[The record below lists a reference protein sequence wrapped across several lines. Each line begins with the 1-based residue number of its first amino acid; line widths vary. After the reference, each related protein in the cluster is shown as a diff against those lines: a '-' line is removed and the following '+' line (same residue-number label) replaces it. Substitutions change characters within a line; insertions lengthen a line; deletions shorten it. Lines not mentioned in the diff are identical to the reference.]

1 MPAPTIDEFWKLL
14 ARSRLVDAGAV
25 ASLRAAHAQAGAPA
39 DVKATAQWL
48 VDRGSLTR
56 WQAKRLAIG
65 DMGPFFLGDYRL
77 LERHDRQGDGLLFS
91 ARHDPSGRGVSIML
105 LNPKRCLDLQ
115 VWTAIVRRTT
125 AAHQATDPMLSHTW
139 ALEQAEGA
147 RFIVCETVAGET
159 LAQELARLGPLLPA
173 QAGVLAHHVARA
185 VAEIHAA
192 GGVHGGLS
200 LDVLVR
206 EPAPTGAPARNGR
219 VRLLQF
225 PLVGDPHAVPLRPAV
240 GTDEELARLGERASF
255 VAPELLLPD
264 QACDA
269 RSDVYAIGCILHALL
284 TGRPPC
290 WQGDPQATLRQAAF
304 AGPPALGPP
313 VSPELSALVGYLTAR
328 DPDARYQTAGEAAEA
343 IAVCCGIVPA
353 ATEPVVAAA
362 PRVDPAWPAA
372 EAAPERAAESAVAWG
387 PVASGPAPGGG
398 RAATTST
405 TSATL
410 AARRRA
416 ARLRMVGA
424 GLAAA
429 VVAIVAAFVVSRM
442 DWGGAAV
449 GGRSTARREG
459 DRPAV
464 VRERPARD
472 AVPAPPEP
480 AGSAAP
486 VATVETTPPAEPK
499 PVPPPAVEPRQVVI
513 DDPVLPWAAPTAGPA
528 PRLEFL
534 PPGTQL
540 VLLAR
545 PAAGLAAGDGALF
558 MKSLGP
564 AAESAA
570 RGLAAMAGCELPE
583 IETLQVGWQAGKV
596 DEVID
601 CYVLR
606 LVESRRVPEDEAARL
621 AAWGPT
627 TAEIADGKTIHK
639 GTRLAYWV
647 PESGGGRTLVAAP
660 EPLLKT
666 IVAEAAAAPAV
677 GLAASLPK
685 EMETLVGMLD
695 GDRHITL
702 FGSPH
707 YLTHDGRRLLAGPL
721 GRLAEPLA
729 GFFGDAVRA
738 AAVSLHFGD
747 NAYAELD
754 VVATADAPASKLAPA
769 LATAVGGL
777 ADAAEAYCAALDP
790 APYGRRLVLRLPP
803 MLRTLAANLRAGPE
817 GKGVVL
823 NAYLP
828 PHAAHNLALAT
839 ELVLAQA
846 PRSGVGSA
854 AVAGP
859 AVPEGALGRLQ
870 KKITLVFV
878 KDTLEKTI
886 QMISEEIGVPME
898 ILGPDLQLEGITK
911 NQSFGLDETDKTA
924 EAVLRVVLAKANP
937 DGKLVFV
944 MRKRDGEETIEITTR
959 AAAQKRG
966 DPLPAGQ

>member
-25 ASLRAAHAQAGAPA
+25 ASLRAAHAQAGPPA

-48 VDRGSLTR
+48 VDRGYLTR

-77 LERHDRQGDGLLFS
+77 LERHERQGDGLLFS

-147 RFIVCETVAGET
+147 RFVVCETVAGET

-200 LDVLVR
+200 LDALVR
-206 EPAPTGAPARNGR
+206 EPVPPGAPARNGR

-255 VAPELLLPD
+255 IAPELLLPA

-284 TGRPPC
+284 TGSPPC

-304 AGPPALGPP
+304 AGPAALGPP
-313 VSPELSALVGYLTAR
+313 VSSELSALVGYLTAR

-353 ATEPVVAAA
+353 ATEPVVVA
-362 PRVDPAWPAA
+362 PPRAEPAWPAA
-372 EAAPERAAESAVAWG
+372 EAAPERAAESAVAWSSATSG
-387 PVASGPAPGGG
+387 PVPGSGRP
-398 RAATTST
+398 ATTST

-424 GLAAA
+424 GLAVA
-429 VVAIVAAFVVSRM
+429 VVATVAAFVVSRI
-442 DWGGAAV
+442 DWGGATV

-459 DRPAV
+459 DRSAV

-480 AGSAAP
+480 AAP
-486 VATVETTPPAEPK
+486 TASVETQPPAEPK

-545 PAAGLAAGDGALF
+545 PAAALAAGEGPLF
-558 MKSLGP
+558 LKSLGP

-570 RGLAAMAGCELPE
+570 RELAAMAGCDLAE
-583 IETLQVGWQAGKV
+583 IESLQVGWQAGKV

-606 LVESRRVPEDEAARL
+606 LVESRRVPAEDAARQ
-621 AAWGPT
+621 AAWGATKPK
-627 TAEIADGKTIHK
+627 IIDGQTIHK
-639 GTRLAYWV
+639 RDEEGTRGYWV

-660 EPLLKT
+660 GPLLET
-666 IVAEAAAAPAV
+666 IVAEAATAPAA

-685 EMETLVGMLD
+685 EMETLVGLLD

-707 YLTHDGRRLLAGPL
+707 YLTHDGRRLLAGPR
-721 GRLAEPLA
+721 GRLAETLA
-729 GFFGDAVRA
+729 GFVGDAVRA
-738 AAVSLHFGD
+738 AALSLHFGD

-754 VVATADAPASKLAPA
+754 VVATADAPASKLAPV

-777 ADAAEAYCAALDP
+777 EDAAEAYCAALDP
-790 APYGRRLVLRLPP
+790 APYGRRLVLRLPR
-803 MLRTLAANLRAGPE
+803 MLGELAANLRAGPE

-839 ELVLAQA
+839 ELVLAQS
-846 PRSGVGSA
+846 PRGA
-854 AVAGP
+854 AGP
-859 AVPEGALGRLQ
+859 ATAAGPPPADDALGRLQ
-870 KKITLVFV
+870 KKVTLVFV

-886 QMISEEIGVPME
+886 QMISDEIDVPME
-898 ILGPDLQLEGITK
+898 IVGPDLQLEGITK

-944 MRKRDGEETIEITTR
+944 VRKQDGRETIEITTR

-966 DPLPAGQ
+966 DTLPAGQ